1 MLTFPGPMTPPVRTL
16 ADIAPLAPELLVIL
30 GAFALLML
38 DLFLDERR
46 RVITHVLAV
55 ATLVG
60 AALLVGFGIGGH
72 GLVLADMFVRDTT
85 ADVLKMVLLLVSA
98 LALVY
103 AWPFLRE
110 RGLYKGEVP
119 VLVLFAVAGMML
131 LVSAANLAMVYVGL
145 ELLALCSYAL
155 VAIDRDSPLASEAAM
170 KYFVL
175 GALAS
180 GMLLYGMSLVYG
192 ATGTLDLA
200 GISAAAGFAG
210 GDDRTLLLTGVVF
223 LVVGIA
229 FKFGAA
235 PFHMWLPDTYHGAPT
250 AITLFIG
257 SAPKLAAF
265 GMAYRLLESGLGPM
279 VDQWQLLLA
288 GIAALSLAVGNLF
301 AIAQS
306 NLKRM
311 LAYSTVSHVGFLFLG
326 LAGGGPE
333 GYAAAMFYAISYA
346 IMSAAAFAAIVM
358 LANRGFEADRIDDYK
373 GLNQRS
379 PWMAGLVL
387 CIMASLAGVPPLLGF
402 WAKLVVLRAALQ
414 GDLLW
419 LAIVGIVFAV
429 IGAFYYLRVIKVMYF
444 DEPQSIDGVDAP
456 MQVRASRP
464 LRGVFAVNAL
474 ALLGLGLFWDP
485 IMAWCQY
492 AFAA

>member
-1 MLTFPGPMTPPVRTL
+1 MQAMTQAMSSPLVPPVRTL
-16 ADIAPLAPELLVIL
+16 ADIAPLAPELLVIV

-46 RVITHVLAV
+46 RVITHVLAL

-60 AALLVGFGIGGH
+60 AALLIGFGVGGH
-72 GLVLADMFVRDTT
+72 GLVLSDMFVRDTT
-85 ADVLKMVLLLVSA
+85 ADVLKLVLLLVSA

-119 VLVLFAVAGMML
+119 VLVLFAAAGMML
-131 LVSAANLAMVYVGL
+131 LVSAASLAMVYVGL

-192 ATGTLDLA
+192 ATGTLNLA
-200 GISAAAGFAG
+200 SISDAAATAG
-210 GDDRTLLLTGVVF
+210 GTDRTLLLTGVIF

-279 VDQWQLLLA
+279 FEYWQLLLA
-288 GIAALSLAVGNLF
+288 ALAALSLAVGNLF

-358 LANRGFEADRIDDYK
+358 LANRGFEADQIDDYK
-373 GLNQRS
+373 GLNARD

-387 CIMASLAGVPPLLGF
+387 CIMASLAGVPPFLGF

-444 DEPQSIDGVDAP
+444 DEPVGEAL
-456 MQVRASRP
+456 QVRDSKP
-464 LRGVFAVNAL
+464 LRMVFAINAL
-474 ALLGLGLFWDP
+474 ALLALGLFWDP
-485 IMAWCQY
+485 LMAWCQY
-492 AFAA
+492 AFVA